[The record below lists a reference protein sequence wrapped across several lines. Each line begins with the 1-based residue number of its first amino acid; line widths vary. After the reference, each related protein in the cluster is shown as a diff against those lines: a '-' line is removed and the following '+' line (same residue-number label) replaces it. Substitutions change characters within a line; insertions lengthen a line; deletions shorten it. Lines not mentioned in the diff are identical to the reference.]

1 VQPQKFVITAG
12 KTRMLTLH
20 DIAEQ
25 NGLTYEAARK
35 LVSRARIEPAGRI
48 GNVYDPAAVR
58 AALDSRPGY
67 GAPGRPKPHRPPTA
81 E

>member
-1 VQPQKFVITAG
+1 VQPPKLVIMAG
-12 KTRMLTLH
+12 EIRMLTLQ

-25 NGLTYEAARK
+25 AGLTYEAARK
-35 LVSRARIEPAGRI
+35 LVSRARIEPVARI
-48 GNVYDPAAVR
+48 GNVYDPAAVQ

-67 GAPGRPKPHRPPTA
+67 GAPGRPKPHRPPVA